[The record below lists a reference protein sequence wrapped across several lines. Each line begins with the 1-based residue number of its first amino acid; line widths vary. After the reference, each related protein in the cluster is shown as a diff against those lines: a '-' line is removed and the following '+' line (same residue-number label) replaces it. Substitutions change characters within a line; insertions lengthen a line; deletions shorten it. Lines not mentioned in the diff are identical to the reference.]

1 MSWERSFSKS
11 HSQGTFSN
19 DKSCQGI
26 DSGLIGNTFLLKDSS
41 FKWL

>member
-11 HSQGTFSN
+11 HSQGALRV
-19 DKSCQGI
+19 DKSCQGT
-26 DSGLIGNTFLLKDSS
+26 DSGLIGNIFLLKDSI